1 VNARQ
6 RLLVIALVLG
16 AFACAGALLLFA
28 MNACPAPGPDR
39 PCPGATFNRLVVI
52 GLTVLGTLLLVTPFA
67 FLAEFLARRRI
78 VYRGAWG
85 RAARRGLLLAAV
97 VAALA
102 GLRLGGALT
111 VPVALFAITLAGIV
125 EWFAL
130 HRFDAP

>member
-6 RLLVIALVLG
+6 RLLVIVLVLG
-16 AFACAGALLLFA
+16 ALACAGGLVLFA
-28 MNACPAPGPDR
+28 MNACPAAGANR
-39 PCPGATFNRLVVI
+39 PCPGATFNRIVVM
-52 GLTVLGTLLLVTPFA
+52 GLAALGTLLLVAPFA
-67 FLAEFLARRRI
+67 FLAEFVVRRRI